1 MLYDMQPFVHK
12 GLQFVQIM
20 TSPRLDR
27 LSALLE
33 GLEPRV
39 EALPGNGVLRHF
51 APSGETMLHLHLVSQ
66 GRVRMS
72 AAGFPDALVD
82 GPALIIC
89 RAATAHTIEPLTTQ
103 PAGVLLSAR
112 AHLDG
117 PVGALFISEFDRPA
131 VLNPV
136 QEDASLS
143 HVLALIATELR
154 EQRCGQ
160 PALLNRA
167 GDILFIAILRH
178 LVANPRRSVGLFSGL
193 ADARIS
199 RALVALHA
207 APQARWTLEAMAEE
221 AAMSRT
227 AFATR
232 FREVMATPPGKY
244 LAQLRLSIARRTVES
259 GLGLKRAARDS
270 GYRNSSALS
279 RALSRA
285 AHP

>member
-1 MLYDMQPFVHK
+1 
-12 GLQFVQIM
+12 
-20 TSPRLDR
+20 
-27 LSALLE
+27 
-33 GLEPRV
+33 
-39 EALPGNGVLRHF
+39 
-51 APSGETMLHLHLVSQ
+51 MLHLHLVSQ
-66 GRVRMS
+66 GQIRLS
-72 AAGFPDALVD
+72 AAGLPDVLAE

-89 RAATAHTIEPLTTQ
+89 RADTAHTVEPLAAAQ
-103 PAGVLLSAR
+103 VCLLLSAR

-117 PVGALFISEFDRPA
+117 PVGALFLSEFDQPV
-131 VLNPV
+131 VLNPGP
-136 QEDASLS
+136 EDASLG

-178 LVANPRRSVGLFSGL
+178 LVANPRRALGLFSGL

-207 APQARWTLEAMAEE
+207 APQAQWTLEAMAEE
-221 AAMSRT
+221 AGMSRT

-279 RALSRA
+279 RALSRT

>member
-1 MLYDMQPFVHK
+1 
-12 GLQFVQIM
+12 M

-27 LSALLE
+27 LSALLA

-39 EALPGNGVLRHF
+39 EALPANEAGLRHF
-51 APSGETMLHLHLVSQ
+51 AASGEALLHLHLLARGPVRLRVDSQ
-66 GRVRMS
+66 
-72 AAGFPDALVD
+72 PDVLVD

-89 RAATAHTIEPLTTQ
+89 RADKAHEIELPGAQ
-103 PAGVLLSAR
+103 PASALLSAL

-117 PVGALFISEFDRPA
+117 PVGELFLGEFGRP
-131 VLNPV
+131 VILTPGP
-136 QEDASLS
+136 EDASLG
-143 HVLALIATELR
+143 HVLALIAAELG

-178 LVANPRRSVGLFSGL
+178 LVANPRSPVGLFSGL
-193 ADARIS
+193 ADARIA
-199 RALVALHA
+199 RALVALHT
-207 APQARWTLEAMAEE
+207 APQMPWTLEGMAEE
-221 AAMSRT
+221 AGMSRT

-244 LAQLRLSIARRTVES
+244 LAQLRLSIARRAVKS

-285 AHP
+285 LSKAAHP